1 MASSLFSNSK
11 DRKKEQQK
19 AEHEKQLK
27 KALAEKCADLG
38 GEYASHNEDETE
50 YTVLT
55 INGKTLKVK
64 KEEITIQSVTNIS
77 FTNRKK

>member
-1 MASSLFSNSK
+1 MFGTSK
-11 DRKKEQQK
+11 DRKKQQLK

-27 KALAEKCADLG
+27 QALAEKCADLG
-38 GEYASHNEDETE
+38 SEYASHEEDATE

-64 KEEITIQSVTNIS
+64 KEEITIESVTNHGFAS
-77 FTNRKK
+77 RKK

>member
-1 MASSLFSNSK
+1 MFGSSKEN
-11 DRKKEQQK
+11 KKQQLRE
-19 AEHEKQLK
+19 EHEKKLK
-27 KALAEKCADLG
+27 QALAEKCADAG
-38 GEYASHNEDETE
+38 SQYASHEEDETE

-77 FTNRKK
+77 FTNRRK

>member
-1 MASSLFSNSK
+1 MFSSSK
-11 DRKKEQQK
+11 DRKEQQLK

-27 KALAEKCADLG
+27 QALAEKCADAG
-38 GEYASHNEDETE
+38 SQYVSHEEDQTE

-64 KEEITIQSVTNIS
+64 KEEITIESVTNIS
-77 FTNRKK
+77 FANRIK